1 MKKGTLFVL
10 LQFLFIITYGQFT
23 VSENKHFIL
32 RDGKPFFWLADTGWE
47 LFHRLNRE
55 QADDY
60 LERGL
65 RKVLPS
71 SWMMLQETFRCRLN
85 KNTAPNLI
93 TTPGSSDC

>member
-1 MKKGTLFVL
+1 ML

-60 LERGL
+60 LERRSAQGFTVIL
-65 RKVLPS
+65 DDAS
-71 SWMMLQETFRCRLN
+71 
-85 KNTAPNLI
+85 KNFPMPLE
-93 TTPGSSDC
+93 